1 MMSAMRNVRAALAA
15 ICGVALGHA
24 AFFIYY
30 QQPDWNVAWTDQGGY
45 RMLAHGL
52 LDSGTF
58 TRYPE
63 ADAFVPEAI
72 RTPGY
77 PAFVALVYAVFGDSQ
92 LAVVIVQAFVFAA
105 LCLVVYATTRHIA
118 SERVSLAAA
127 AATALYPTFPYFG
140 ALVLTE
146 LWTAFV
152 LTCGVFCCLRAVKT
166 ESAGWFAAA
175 GLLTA
180 LTALT
185 RPGFFLLPVFLAL
198 PAALHIW
205 QADRRRRVLA
215 GWAVFMTVF
224 AMVMAPWFLYNYRH
238 FGRITLSAAGSL
250 GRPVWEASWQGRWTG
265 RTSAEL
271 TRIADRSQSD
281 DELVK
286 NVEQFATQ
294 QQLPSAPMLEYTR
307 QWRTIRVIWTTPTDP
322 EERVRARIIGDE
334 EYLRVGLDNIRQD
347 PAGYVRRRLTRGLF
361 VLWAADVPI
370 RHSDIDRTAT
380 WIIRT
385 FWLAQAVLVALALFG
400 IFVIWR
406 QHGAAIALLLAMP
419 LVYVTAVHLPILC
432 EARQSLPVK
441 PLVLMLAVIALAH
454 LSGRS
459 TSRQTA
465 GS

>member
-1 MMSAMRNVRAALAA
+1 
-15 ICGVALGHA
+15 
-24 AFFIYY
+24 
-30 QQPDWNVAWTDQGGY
+30 
-45 RMLAHGL
+45 
-52 LDSGTF
+52 
-58 TRYPE
+58 
-63 ADAFVPEAI
+63 
-72 RTPGY
+72 
-77 PAFVALVYAVFGDSQ
+77 
-92 LAVVIVQAFVFAA
+92 
-105 LCLVVYATTRHIA
+105 
-118 SERVSLAAA
+118 
-127 AATALYPTFPYFG
+127 
-140 ALVLTE
+140 
-146 LWTAFV
+146 
-152 LTCGVFCCLRAVKT
+152 
-166 ESAGWFAAA
+166 
-175 GLLTA
+175 
-180 LTALT
+180 
-185 RPGFFLLPVFLAL
+185 
-198 PAALHIW
+198 
-205 QADRRRRVLA
+205 
-215 GWAVFMTVF
+215 
-224 AMVMAPWFLYNYRH
+224 
-238 FGRITLSAAGSL
+238 
-250 GRPVWEASWQGRWTG
+250 VWEASWQGRWTG

-281 DELVK
+281 AELIK

-385 FWLAQAVLVALALFG
+385 FWLVQAVLVALALFG
-400 IFVIWR
+400 IFVMWR

-454 LSGRS
+454 FSGRS
-459 TSRQTA
+459 TFRQTA

>member
-1 MMSAMRNVRAALAA
+1 MRNVRAALAA

-30 QQPDWNVAWTDQGGY
+30 QQSDWNVAWTDQGGY
-45 RMLAHGL
+45 RMLARGL
-52 LDSGTF
+52 IESGTF

-63 ADAFVPEAI
+63 AASFVPEAI

-77 PAFVALVYAVFGDSQ
+77 PVFVALIYAVVGDSQ
-92 LAVVIVQAFVFAA
+92 LAVTIVQAFVFAA
-105 LCLVVYATTRHIA
+105 LCLVVYAAMRHIA
-118 SERVSLAAA
+118 SPGVSLAAA

-152 LTCGVFCCLRAVKT
+152 LTCGMFCCLRAVKT
-166 ESAGWFAAA
+166 ESPGWFAAA
-175 GLLTA
+175 GLLIA
-180 LTALT
+180 LAALT
-185 RPGFFLLPVFLAL
+185 RPGFFLLPLFLAL
-198 PAALHIW
+198 PAAVHVW
-205 QADRRRRVLA
+205 QTAPRQRVLA
-215 GWAVFMTVF
+215 GWAVFMAVF
-224 AMVMAPWFLYNYRH
+224 AMLMAPWFAYNYRH

-250 GRPVWEASWQGRWTG
+250 GRPVWEASWQGRWAG
-265 RTSAEL
+265 RTQAEL

-286 NVEQFATQ
+286 NVEQFASQ

-334 EYLRVGLDNIRQD
+334 EYLRVGLENIRQD
-347 PAGYVRRRLTRGLF
+347 PVGYVRRRLTRALF

-370 RHSDIDRTAT
+370 RHSDIDRTPT
-380 WIIRT
+380 WIVRS
-385 FWLAQAVLVALALFG
+385 FWLVQAVLVALAAFG
-400 IFVIWR
+400 IYVVWR
-406 QHGAAIALLLAMP
+406 QHGAVVALVLAMP
-419 LVYVTAVHLPILC
+419 LAYVTAVHLPILC

-441 PLVLMLAVIALAH
+441 PLVVMLAVIAVAH
-454 LSGRS
+454 FSSGA
-459 TSRQTA
+459 TSRRSA